1 VQWVI
6 FIFFNNLAVSSPKAG
21 GSEGKEG
28 KAKAQEEKKVVE
40 KSIFD
45 IKLASFDAAKK
56 IALIKEV
63 RAWLNLGLK
72 EAKELVEKAP
82 CELKKGVKKEEAEEI
97 KKKLADNGANIEF
110 I

>member
-1 VQWVI
+1 M
-6 FIFFNNLAVSSPKAG
+6 K
-21 GSEGKEG
+21 KE
-28 KAKAQEEKKVVE
+28 KAQY
-40 KSIFD
+40 D

-56 IALIKEV
+56 IAIIKEV

-82 CELKKGVKKEEAEEI
+82 TDLKKAVKKEEAEEI
-97 KKKLADNGANIEF
+97 KKKLSEIGANIEL